1 MRRKA
6 RVISN
11 AVASGQVLV
20 EIEGVSACQR
30 CANGQGCGAGIF
42 NHGIQAA
49 QIECQTPISLSEN
62 QQVEIEIDDSGSQW
76 LWLVAG
82 AYGLPLLGFLGL
94 SLLTWLSVKDIA
106 QPTLF
111 SFSLSTDALV
121 ALAAFM
127 GLCGGLI
134 AWRTLSPYVLPRF
147 ETGLCMQSARIVTKK
162 SSSGVTS
169 IKESPDDS

>member
-1 MRRKA
+1 MRRNA

-20 EIEGVSACQR
+20 EVEGVSACQR
-30 CANGQGCGAGIF
+30 CAKGQGCGAGIF

-49 QIECQTPISLSEN
+49 RIECHTPISLSEN

-82 AYGLPLLGFLGL
+82 AYGLPLLGMFGF
-94 SLLTWLSVKDIA
+94 SLLTWLSVKDSS

-111 SFSLSTDALV
+111 NVSLTSDSLV
-121 ALAAFM
+121 AIAAFM
-127 GLCGGLI
+127 GLSGGLI
-134 AWRTLSPYVLPRF
+134 AWRGLSAYVLPRF
-147 ETGLCMQSARIVTKK
+147 ETGLCMQSARIVSEK

-169 IKESPDDS
+169 K

>member
-1 MRRKA
+1 MRRNG

-11 AVASGQVLV
+11 AVANGQVLV
-20 EIEGVSACQR
+20 ELEGVSACQR

-42 NHGIQAA
+42 NQGIQAA
-49 QIECQTPISLSEN
+49 QIECLSPVALSEN
-62 QQVEIEIDDSGSQW
+62 QQVEIDIDDSGSHW

-82 AYGLPLLGFLGL
+82 AYGLPLIGLLGV
-94 SLLTWLSVKDIA
+94 SLLTWLSVKDLS

-111 SFSLSTDALV
+111 GYAISADALV
-121 ALAAFM
+121 ALAALM
-127 GLCGGLI
+127 GMSGGLI
-134 AWRTLSPYVLPRF
+134 AWRKLSPYVLPRL
-147 ETGLCMQSARIVTKK
+147 ETGLCMQSARIVVEK